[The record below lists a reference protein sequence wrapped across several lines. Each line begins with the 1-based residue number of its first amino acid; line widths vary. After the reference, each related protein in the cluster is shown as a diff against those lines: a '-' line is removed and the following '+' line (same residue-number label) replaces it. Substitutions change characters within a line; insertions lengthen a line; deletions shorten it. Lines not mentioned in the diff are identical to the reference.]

1 MDRLIIDWQQ
11 MPTYNTVMAVAT
23 GAALLSLAAMGKSL
37 IHNSKVNPKG
47 WAMNLFTL
55 ALILVTTGLHMTVTW
70 PLAKYFPFD
79 NIIFGEPSL
88 VLGAMLLPIAYYF
101 WKNEKE
107 IMEREDRM
115 QLVASNFRHYKY
127 LMIGIGL
134 GMIGIA
140 FAGVIYQL
148 FAAPKEEPI
157 SGMFADYPMF
167 EAVCISLVYAGIGIA
182 ASITPTIL
190 EKFAQGTYFANFSKF
205 GYFLIVLVGWVWLLF
220 GALNYFTHVGLI
232 VNTMT

>member
-1 MDRLIIDWQQ
+1 MDKLIIDWQQ

-23 GAALLSLAAMGKSL
+23 GAALLSLAAIGKSL
-37 IHNSKVNPKG
+37 LYNTKVNPKG

-107 IMEREDRM
+107 LIDREDRL
-115 QLVASNFRHYKY
+115 QLVAANFRHFKY

-167 EAVCISLVYAGIGIA
+167 EAVCISLVYAGIGVA
-182 ASITPTIL
+182 AVSTPKIL
-190 EKFAQGTYFANFSKF
+190 EKFTAGEYFTNFSKF
-205 GYFLIVLVGWVWLLF
+205 GYFLFVLVGWVWLLF

-232 VNTMT
+232 VNTMG

>member
-1 MDRLIIDWQQ
+1 MEKLIIDWQH

-23 GAALLSLAAMGKSL
+23 GAALLSLAAIGKSL
-37 IHNSKVNPKG
+37 IHNTKVNPKG

-55 ALILVTTGLHMTVTW
+55 ALILITTGLHMTVTW

-101 WKNEKE
+101 WKNEKVL
-107 IMEREDRM
+107 IKNDNRME
-115 QLVASNFRHYKY
+115 LVAANFRHFKY

-157 SGMFADYPMF
+157 SGWFADYPLF
-167 EAVCISLVYAGIGIA
+167 EAICISLVYAGIGVA
-182 ASITPTIL
+182 ACITPRLL
-190 EKFAQGTYFANFSKF
+190 EQFVLGKYDNSLAKF
-205 GYFLIVLVGWVWLLF
+205 GYFLFVLVGWVWLLF

-232 VNTMT
+232 VNTMA

>member
-1 MDRLIIDWQQ
+1 MDKLIIDWQQ

-23 GAALLSLAAMGKSL
+23 GAALLSLAAIGKSL
-37 IHNSKVNPKG
+37 LYNTKVNPKG

-101 WKNEKE
+101 WKNEKRL
-107 IMEREDRM
+107 IDHLNRM
-115 QLVASNFRHYKY
+115 QLVAANFRHFKY
-127 LMIGIGL
+127 LMLGIGL

-167 EAVCISLVYAGIGIA
+167 EAVCISLVYAGAGVA
-182 ASITPTIL
+182 ATITPLIL
-190 EKFAQGTYFANFSKF
+190 EQFAQGNYYNKLAKF
-205 GYFLIVLVGWVWLLF
+205 GYVLFLLVGWVWLLF
-220 GALNYFTHVGLI
+220 GALNYFTHIGLI
-232 VNTMT
+232 INTSA

>member
-1 MDRLIIDWQQ
+1 MDKLIIDWQQ
-11 MPTYNTVMAVAT
+11 LPTYNTVMAVAS
-23 GAALLSLAAMGKSL
+23 GAALLSLATIGRSL
-37 IHNSKVNPKG
+37 INNQKVNPKG

-55 ALILVTTGLHMTVTW
+55 ALILITTGLHMTVTW

-101 WKNEKE
+101 WKHEKDVVENEN
-107 IMEREDRM
+107 RM
-115 QLVASNFRHYKY
+115 QAIAANFRHFKY

-182 ASITPTIL
+182 AVIMPSTL
-190 EKFAQGTYFANFSKF
+190 EKLTQGNHNNNTVKFA
-205 GYFLIVLVGWVWLLF
+205 YFLLTLVGWVWLLF
-220 GALNYFTHVGLI
+220 GALNYFTHIGLI
-232 VNTMT
+232 VNTMG

>member
-1 MDRLIIDWQQ
+1 MEGLLIDWQQ

-23 GAALLSLAAMGKSL
+23 GAALLSLASMGKSL
-37 IHNSKVNPKG
+37 LHNTTVNPKG
-47 WAMNLFTL
+47 WAMNLFAL
-55 ALILVTTGLHMTVTW
+55 ALILLTTGLHMTVTW

-79 NIIFGEPSL
+79 NIIFGEPCL
-88 VLGAMLLPIAYYF
+88 VLGAMLLPIAFYL
-101 WKNEKE
+101 WQNEKE
-107 IMEREDRM
+107 IIASEQRV
-115 QLVASNFRHYKY
+115 QLIAANFRHFKY

-167 EAVCISLVYAGIGIA
+167 EAVCVSLVYAGIGVA
-182 ASITPTIL
+182 AILTPTIL
-190 EKFAQGTYFANFSKF
+190 EHLIQGKYKTSMVKF
-205 GYFLIVLVGWVWLLF
+205 GYFLFVLVGWVWLLF

-232 VNTMT
+232 VNTME